1 MTAITKR
8 DESVAA
14 HGARWVTLAFV
25 RVGLSNYGYA
35 VLLTRLLRVSAYS
48 VFSAGQGLILSATTV
63 ATVSIPWV
71 LAQALARA
79 HNDEERN
86 GAARFAMLASVGS
99 GLIAAAVVGIVA
111 SSVRGS
117 ADGDSRWPSAR
128 SSSFWAP
135 LPPAGCRAGNV
146 CVRFPPSTSAENLV
160 KNCAGVV
167 LVMVAGLRETGA
179 LAAFGIGGVVML
191 CGGRVLRA
199 AQADCGGG
207 ARRPRSVAPRLPHS
221 LGQGMVSLFLAIDVV
236 LVALLPGDHAL
247 AASYQASAA
256 LARVP
261 LYMAAAVATAFFPS
275 LSRRATGG
283 MIAARAVRMYTA
295 VAVPFAV
302 VLATIPAPIL
312 ALVLP
317 AQYGAVATLLRY
329 TAITG
334 LAAGGISLVTAFFQ
348 AADDYSCLWWL
359 GAGLVGYTGAL
370 LDGLAGRRHHRTG
383 RRRRARRCSRA
394 GTGDLPPGAPPGAQR
409 TRLGPPSGARG
420 GSRGA
425 GGTTA
430 ALWLWL
436 AAATLIGIRAAARF
450 VRPGARH
457 ARGPRW
463 AGSGHPRTEGEPAVS
478 LLVDTVW
485 RGIAPKTT
493 DTELHRALDLARRNR
508 VEGRLACAYP
518 AQLTGVLAEVRIAHA
533 LFVRNLSQVVDRLQ
547 GAGIRAMLI
556 KVGLPG
562 DHIDTSINL
571 VIPERDW
578 HRALAA
584 LANWHVYSS
593 TYQLERSTTALLY
606 PSDGP
611 GLHLHTGVSWFGVPV
626 FATGRLLARSRRSRS
641 GLLIPARPDYLR
653 IWLAQALFQDLV
665 LDLSKLLAVRNLLHP
680 AVITAA
686 RAEASREGWR
696 AGFDDALTAAGGA
709 IDRLDRGFPVSLPIP
724 MPVLQSLGTRA
735 EHADRWHQRERPGPV
750 GQRRRCDNTQATRIT
765 TAGARPWSR

>member
-1 MTAITKR
+1 MTGATR
-8 DESVAA
+8 REESVAA
-14 HGARWVTLAFV
+14 QGARWISVAMV
-25 RVGLSNYGYA
+25 SVGLLNYGYA
-35 VLLTRLLRVSAYS
+35 LLLTHLLDVTAYS
-48 VFSAGQGLILSATTV
+48 RLAAGQGLILWASTV
-63 ATVSIPWV
+63 AAASVPWV

-79 HNDEERN
+79 RSDAERN
-86 GAARFAMLASVGS
+86 SATRFAKLASAGTGV
-99 GLIAAAVVGIVA
+99 IAAAVVGVITTRFA
-111 SSVRGS
+111 GS
-117 ADGDSRWPSAR
+117 ATAFAVALSTFIIFLGTTTIGWLQGHERM
-128 SSSFWAP
+128 
-135 LPPAGCRAGNV
+135 RALSILSV
-146 CVRFPPSTSAENLV
+146 VENLV
-160 KNCAGVV
+160 KNAAGVFFV
-167 LVMVAGLRETGA
+167 VVAGLGDTGA
-179 LAAFGIGGVVML
+179 LAAFGIGGIVILVWWPRTPRGTSRPWVEAL
-191 CGGRVLRA
+191 ADRDLWRRA
-199 AQADCGGG
+199 FRIAW
-207 ARRPRSVAPRLPHS
+207 
-221 LGQGMVSLFLAIDVV
+221 GQGMVSLFLAIDVV

-261 LYMAAAVATAFFPS
+261 LYVAAAVATAFFPS

-283 MIAARAVRMYTA
+283 MIAARAVRMYAA
-295 VAVPFAV
+295 VAVPVAV

-329 TAITG
+329 TAIAG

-370 LDGLAGRRHHRTG
+370 LAGWRVGGITGLAVG
-383 RRRRARRCSRA
+383 
-394 GTGDLPPGAPPGAQR
+394 GAFSAV
-409 TRLGPPSGARG
+409 
-420 GSRGA
+420 
-425 GGTTA
+425 A
-430 ALWLWL
+430 ALALVAYRLVHCQGRGVLASVPLAEPLVAAGVLVVLRPYLLLWL

-463 AGSGHPRTEGEPAVS
+463 AESGNPRTEGEPAVS

-485 RGIAPKTT
+485 RGIAPKAT
-493 DTELHRALDLARRNR
+493 DMELHRALELARRNR

-518 AQLTGVLAEVRIAHA
+518 AQLTGVLAEVRVAHA

-547 GAGIRAMLI
+547 GAGIHAMLI
-556 KVGLPG
+556 QVGLPG
-562 DHIDTSINL
+562 DHIDTSIDL

-578 HRALAA
+578 RRALSA
-584 LANWHVYSS
+584 LANWHVHSS

-611 GLHLHTGVSWFGVPV
+611 GLRLHTGVSWFGVPV
-626 FATGRLLARSRRSRS
+626 FATGRLLARSRRTRS
-641 GLLIPARPDYLR
+641 GLLIPGRPDYLR

-686 RAEASREGWR
+686 RAEASREGWG
-696 AGFDDALTAAGGA
+696 AGFDGALAAAGGA

-724 MPVLQSLGTRA
+724 MPVLQSLGTWA

-750 GQRRRCDNTQATRIT
+750 DQRRRCDSTQATRIT